1 MSAQRARNAEQLNA
15 AMLAALPELVRQW
28 LPGGE
33 QQGDTYIALNPR
45 RNDRNLGSFQI
56 NTCTGEWRDHAIG
69 VGGGNP
75 VSLYA
80 YLFAGGDY
88 KAAFKALA
96 NDPMVTAL
104 AASGAM
110 APLANVATP
119 LKRQAEKLARVR
131 RVYGDAVGL
140 TGMPA
145 ATYLHGRGLRP
156 IEAWDGLRASVQHFP
171 GIGACPVLL
180 APIDDLEGSLIGLHR
195 TYLTLHGQKLGVPD
209 PRRTLGYVK
218 GGAIRLGHATDELII
233 CEGLEDGL
241 SLFQQMD
248 GAIAVWVAGEAAFL
262 SLMMIPPE
270 ISKLTVAADNDEP
283 GERAAL
289 KAANTFS
296 VGNRDVRIMHPDPA
310 FKDFNDQLQ
319 GIRRD

>member
-1 MSAQRARNAEQLNA
+1 
-15 AMLAALPELVRQW
+15 MLAALSELVRQW

-33 QQGDTYIALNPR
+33 QQGDTYVALNPR

-56 NTCTGEWRDHAIG
+56 NTRTGQWRDHAIG

-75 VSLYA
+75 ASLYA
-80 YLFAGGDY
+80 YLFTGDDY
-88 KAAFKALA
+88 GAAFKVLLD
-96 NDPMVTAL
+96 DPLVTAL
-104 AASGAM
+104 AASGVT
-110 APLANVATP
+110 APPANVATP
-119 LKRQAEKLARVR
+119 LKRLPAKLAEVR
-131 RVYGDAVGL
+131 RAYDEAVGL
-140 TGMPA
+140 SGMPA
-145 ATYLHGRGLRP
+145 ATYLQSRGLRP
-156 IEAWDGLRASVQHFP
+156 NEAWDGLRASVQHYP
-171 GIGACPVLL
+171 GVGACPALL
-180 APIDDLEGSLIGLHR
+180 APIDDLEGTLIGLHR
-195 TYLTLHGQKLGVPD
+195 TYLTLHGHKLGVPD

-248 GAIAVWVAGEAAFL
+248 GAIAVWVAGGTAFL

-289 KAANTFS
+289 KAADTFAI
-296 VGNRDVRIMHPDPA
+296 GNRDVSIMRPEPA
-310 FKDFNDQLQ
+310 FKDFNDQLR